1 MKFVIIFRFQFAAG
15 NKNQNEGFDAV
26 VSEKLISPTS
36 GFGRR
41 MMEMTVNDMKQ
52 LLLSIS
58 EETAQQLVLSIPN
71 EHINKER
78 VMKTNLI

>member
-1 MKFVIIFRFQFAAG
+1 
-15 NKNQNEGFDAV
+15 
-26 VSEKLISPTS
+26 
-36 GFGRR
+36 

-58 EETAQQLVLSIPN
+58 EETAQQLLLSIPN

-78 VMKTNLI
+78 VMKTYKYIGLSVKDNLTQPV

>member
-1 MKFVIIFRFQFAAG
+1 
-15 NKNQNEGFDAV
+15 
-26 VSEKLISPTS
+26 
-36 GFGRR
+36 

-58 EETAQQLVLSIPN
+58 EEIAQELLLSIPN